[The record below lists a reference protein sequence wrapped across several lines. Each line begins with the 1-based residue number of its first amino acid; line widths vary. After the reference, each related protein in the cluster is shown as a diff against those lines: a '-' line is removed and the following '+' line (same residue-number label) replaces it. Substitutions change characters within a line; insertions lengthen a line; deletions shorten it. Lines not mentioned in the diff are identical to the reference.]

1 MKFRLTTD
9 KCTRNIDSKA
19 LTSLLLKDC
28 GVLSNF
34 NKVRNNSDEKISKE
48 VALNCLEHIIML
60 YIRVRT
66 FSYVRNIQ
74 QLHKIE
80 SKKKKA
86 NSLRKEIK
94 KASSSLEKGH

>member
-1 MKFRLTTD
+1 M
-9 KCTRNIDSKA
+9 NIDSKD

-34 NKVRNNSDEKISKE
+34 NKVRNDGMDH
-48 VALNCLEHIIML
+48 VIML
-60 YIRVRT
+60 YIRASA
-66 FSYVRNIQ
+66 FSCVKNIQ

-86 NSLRKEIK
+86 RSLRKVIVKFRER
-94 KASSSLEKGH
+94 SLMNPDILLQNKQLFL